1 MEARNTTIHIDSEV
15 ATRLRG
21 TTVAEK
27 ERI

>member
-1 MEARNTTIHIDSEV
+1 MGARNKTIHIYREV

-21 TTVAEK
+21 PTVAEK